1 MIYTRARMR
10 GFINEGKKRKPDS
23 GEDPVRI
30 FSVEGR
36 QYLVDVDVDRYT
48 IYNNHDDSY
57 LSIEN

>member
-1 MIYTRARMR
+1 MR